1 MKKMVAATV
10 LLAVLA
16 ALVAGVSAVNALN
29 PSPMHG
35 VGRGRGGPFMGNATT
50 TESIVEGV
58 VVDADYGLVVVR
70 SDGGELRLA
79 APRLWSVRGENKTW
93 FRLFADDD
101 INIGDNVRLVVV
113 TVSHTNL
120 RGATI
125 TVQIVKTITDLT
137 TGVEA
142 SAVQYQPPAGPRI

>member
-1 MKKMVAATV
+1 
-10 LLAVLA
+10 
-16 ALVAGVSAVNALN
+16 
-29 PSPMHG
+29 
-35 VGRGRGGPFMGNATT
+35 MGNTTT
-50 TESIVEGV
+50 TESIVEGA

-70 SDGGELRLA
+70 SDGQELRLA

-101 INIGDNVRLVVV
+101 INIGDNVRLVVL
-113 TVSHTNL
+113 TVSHTNQ

-125 TVQIVKTITDLT
+125 TIQIVKIITDLT

-142 SAVQYQPPAGPRI
+142 SAVHHQPPAGPRM